1 MAKTSEPPPSLNDL
15 KARLLAGD
23 DTVTAEQLAR
33 AAEVAEWEDLRRRA
47 AELKAAE
54 EAEAARLDAIREIR
68 AKVLDAASLD
78 DDQADIDAIAEAAA
92 RIIRRHK
99 HRAEAV
105 RQAMRALA
113 QQRVQDGQAVEGIAW
128 YKAGMGRP
136 EGITVDGR
144 TLGSSAHPG
153 GPIADALNTA
163 CHSAGV
169 QTQLLAPQLRIQAS
183 HKQPTPEQIAE
194 REHVAERARQAALA
208 RIAEQGK

>member
-54 EAEAARLDAIREIR
+54 EAEAARLDTIRQIKAR
-68 AKVLDAASLD
+68 VLAAENLD
-78 DDQADIDAIAEAAA
+78 GDQADMDAIAEAAT

-99 HRAEAV
+99 HRAEVV
-105 RQAMRALA
+105 REAMTALA
-113 QQRVQDGQAVEGIAW
+113 KQRVKDGETVEGIAW
-128 YKAGMGRP
+128 YNAGMGRP
-136 EGITVDGR
+136 EGVTVDGR
-144 TLGSSAHPG
+144 ALGSYAHPG

-169 QTQLLAPQLRIQAS
+169 QAQLLAPQLHIQAS
-183 HKQPTPEQIAE
+183 RKQPTPEQIAE

-208 RIAEQGK
+208 RIAAQGK